1 MPLADTTRQRRSR
14 AVAVI
19 QPFLLGL
26 GAWLL
31 PVIGVA
37 LILFAVGCPSSDAC
51 TFGWSAE
58 VLVAAIVVILVLEV
72 GAGFVAARI
81 GVIHGTPR
89 AAVVAGAIGALSA
102 SLPMVIMSGPLAG
115 ASVRLDDAKY
125 SLLLALAVYVGYRL
139 YLRVRLPR
147 PSDGLER
154 LY

>member
-1 MPLADTTRQRRSR
+1 MPMADTTEGRRSR
-14 AVAVI
+14 AVAVL

-31 PVIGVA
+31 PVSGVA
-37 LILFAVGCPSSDAC
+37 LILFAVGCPYNDAC

-58 VLVAAIVVILVLEV
+58 VFIAAIVVILLLEV

-81 GVIHGTPR
+81 GVIHGTLR
-89 AAVVAGAIGALSA
+89 ASVVAGAVGALGA
-102 SLPMVIMSGPLAG
+102 SLPMVIMSGPLVG

-125 SLLLALAVYVGYRL
+125 SLPLALAVYVGYRL

-147 PSDGLER
+147 PSDDLER
-154 LY
+154 FY